1 MGTGMHEF
9 SISSEIVK
17 NVLDTAR
24 KNKGKK
30 VVSVQLE
37 IGELTLLNVDQVFFW
52 VRELFKGSIAE
63 DAEMKFKTIKARFH
77 CKACGYKGGIK
88 SDREDPF
95 RHVSFQTCPAC
106 HSFQVKII
114 KGRECTLKRIQVER

>member
-1 MGTGMHEF
+1 MHEL
-9 SISSEIVK
+9 SISSEIVRAVIDSAEK
-17 NVLDTAR
+17 N
-24 KNKGKK
+24 NGKK
-30 VVSVQLE
+30 VLSIQME
-37 IGELTLLNVDQVFFW
+37 IGELALLNVDQVFFW

-63 DAEMKFKTIKARFH
+63 DAEMKIKMIRARFA

-88 SDREDPF
+88 SDQEDPF

-106 HSFQVKII
+106 HSFQVKIV